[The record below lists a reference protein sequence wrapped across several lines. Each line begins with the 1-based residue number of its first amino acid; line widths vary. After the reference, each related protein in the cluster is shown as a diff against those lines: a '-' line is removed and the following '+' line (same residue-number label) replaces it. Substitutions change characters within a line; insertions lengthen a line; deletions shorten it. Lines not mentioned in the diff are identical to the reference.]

1 MTRDLLESVHH
12 SLLPSPAPLP
22 HTMRGSKGQRGGS
35 LSLHQ
40 TPTRLGD
47 MKRPPKTSQGIQSW
61 LSSLHQGSLIEPE
74 TNNQVQGISLEKGFQ
89 GLMCGSSN
97 LRLGTPSPGADPTFQ
112 KPKSALSNLQKCNP
126 VIRTYSLVP
135 LNHQGKWNQWSMTMA
150 LTFIKKEPYP

>member
-1 MTRDLLESVHH
+1 
-12 SLLPSPAPLP
+12 
-22 HTMRGSKGQRGGS
+22 MRGSKDQRGGS

-47 MKRPPKTSQGIQSW
+47 RKKPLKPSRGIQSW

-74 TNNQVQGISLEKGFQ
+74 TNNLVQGIPLEKGFQ
-89 GLMCGSSN
+89 GPMCGSSD
-97 LRLGTPSPGADPTFQ
+97 LRLGIPSPGAERESRIVSRSLNWPLQVGVDPTLQ

-135 LNHQGKWNQWSMTMA
+135 LNHQGKWNQWSITMA
-150 LTFIKKEPYP
+150 LMFIKKEPHP

>member
-1 MTRDLLESVHH
+1 
-12 SLLPSPAPLP
+12 
-22 HTMRGSKGQRGGS
+22 MRGSKGQRGGS

-47 MKRPPKTSQGIQSW
+47 MKRPKKTSQGIQSW

-74 TNNQVQGISLEKGFQ
+74 TNNQVQGISLKGFQ
-89 GLMCGSSN
+89 GPMCGSSN
-97 LRLGTPSPGADPTFQ
+97 LRLGTPSPGAERENRIVSHSLHWPLQVGVDPTFQ